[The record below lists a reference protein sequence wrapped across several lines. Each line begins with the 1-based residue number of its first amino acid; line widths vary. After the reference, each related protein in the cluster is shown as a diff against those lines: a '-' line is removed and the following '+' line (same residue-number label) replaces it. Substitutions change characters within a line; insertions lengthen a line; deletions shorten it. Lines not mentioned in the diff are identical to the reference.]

1 MSIVQ
6 KIIKYLAIALAIAL
20 IVGII
25 ATIVRVV
32 SSIPLTLKIGKNN
45 SDSNNVIETS
55 SNIENDNIAFLDID
69 IAYSNLTIRKGEHL
83 KVESSNKDIQC
94 KQDKKKI
101 QIKEKDNNWFFNN
114 NKKEE
119 LIVYVPENL
128 QFDSVN
134 INTGAGKVNIEILNT
149 KVLKMDLGA
158 GETSMKNIN
167 ITDFYNVF
175 YLALPLVGDFWY
187 TESAKIDTG
196 AGKVIIDSSKITDLK
211 CDLGIGATEI
221 SAKLI
226 GNTRIGTG
234 VGNLKLDVVGIKE
247 EYTTKINKGL
257 GNVTIDKEKISDNKV
272 VGNGENKIDIDGG
285 VGNIKINFIGK

>member
-6 KIIKYLAIALAIAL
+6 KVIKYLAIAFAIAL

-25 ATIVRVV
+25 TTIVSVV

-55 SNIENDNIAFLDID
+55 SDFESENIAFLDID
-69 IAYSNLTIRKGEHL
+69 IAYSNLTIRKGEYL
-83 KVESSNKDIQC
+83 KVESSDKDIQC
-94 KQDKKKI
+94 KQDKQKI
-101 QIKEKDNNWFFNN
+101 EIKERESNWFNN
-114 NKKEE
+114 TKKEE
-119 LIVYVPENL
+119 LIVYVPENI
-128 QFDSVN
+128 QFDKVN
-134 INTGAGKVNIEILNT
+134 INTGVGKVNIEILNT

-158 GETSMKNIN
+158 GETSIQNIN
-167 ITDFYNVF
+167 I
-175 YLALPLVGDFWY
+175 

-196 AGKVIIDSSKITDLK
+196 AGKVNIKEAKINDLR

-221 SAKLI
+221 SAKLL

-234 VGNLKLDVVGIKE
+234 VGSLKLDVLGKKE
-247 EYTTKINKGL
+247 EYETKVNKGL
-257 GNVTIDKEKISDNKV
+257 GNVTIDEEKISDNEV

-285 VGNIKINFIGK
+285 VGKIKINFREE

>member
-6 KIIKYLAIALAIAL
+6 KVIKYLAIAFAIAL

-25 ATIVRVV
+25 TTIVSVV

-45 SDSNNVIETS
+45 SDSNNIIETS
-55 SNIENDNIAFLDID
+55 SDFESENIAFLDID
-69 IAYSNLTIRKGEHL
+69 IAYSNLTIRKGEYL
-83 KVESSNKDIQC
+83 KVESSDKDIQC
-94 KQDKKKI
+94 KQDEQKI
-101 QIKEKDNNWFFNN
+101 IIKERNSNWFNN
-114 NKKEE
+114 TKKEE

-128 QFDSVN
+128 QFDKVN
-134 INTGAGKVNIEILNT
+134 INTGVGKVNIEILNT

-158 GETSMKNIN
+158 GETSIQNIN
-167 ITDFYNVF
+167 I
-175 YLALPLVGDFWY
+175 

-196 AGKVIIDSSKITDLK
+196 AGKVNIKEAKINDLR

-221 SAKLI
+221 SAKLL

-234 VGNLKLDVVGIKE
+234 VGSLKLDVLGKKE
-247 EYTTKINKGL
+247 EYETKVNKGL
-257 GNVTIDKEKISDNKV
+257 GNVTIDEEKISDNEV

-285 VGNIKINFIGK
+285 VGEIKINFRGE

>member
-1 MSIVQ
+1 MSIGQ
-6 KIIKYLAIALAIAL
+6 KVIKYLAIAFAIAL

-25 ATIVRVV
+25 TTIVRVV

-55 SNIENDNIAFLDID
+55 SDFESENIAFLDID
-69 IAYSNLTIRKGEHL
+69 IAYSNLTIRKGEYL
-83 KVESSNKDIQC
+83 KVESSDKDIQC
-94 KQDKKKI
+94 KQDEQKI
-101 QIKEKDNNWFFNN
+101 IIKERNSNWFNN
-114 NKKEE
+114 TKKEE

-128 QFDSVN
+128 QFDKVN
-134 INTGAGKVNIEILNT
+134 INTGVGKVNIEILNT

-158 GETSMKNIN
+158 GETSIQNIN
-167 ITDFYNVF
+167 I
-175 YLALPLVGDFWY
+175 

-196 AGKVIIDSSKITDLK
+196 AGKVNIKEAKINDLR

-221 SAKLI
+221 SAKLL

-234 VGNLKLDVVGIKE
+234 VGSLKLDVLGKKE
-247 EYTTKINKGL
+247 EYETKVNKGL
-257 GNVTIDKEKISDNKV
+257 GNVTIDEEKISDNEV

-285 VGNIKINFIGK
+285 VGEIKINFRGE

>member
-1 MSIVQ
+1 MSIAQ

-32 SSIPLTLKIGKNN
+32 SSIPLTFKIGKNN

-55 SNIENDNIAFLDID
+55 SNIENDNIASLDID

-101 QIKEKDNNWFFNN
+101 QIKEKDNNCFFNN

-167 ITDFYNVF
+167 I
-175 YLALPLVGDFWY
+175 

-285 VGNIKINFIGK
+285 VGNIKINFIGE